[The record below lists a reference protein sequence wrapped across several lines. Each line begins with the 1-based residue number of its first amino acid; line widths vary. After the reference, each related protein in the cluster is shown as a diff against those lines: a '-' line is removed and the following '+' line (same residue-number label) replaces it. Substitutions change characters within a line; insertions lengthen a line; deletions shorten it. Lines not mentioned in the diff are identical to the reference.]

1 MLGLLKRYSH
11 FSDEWR
17 RAEQDLNVQN
27 RGQKGCGAVRE
38 GETQKHFVGMWGWVA
53 VHAHVH
59 SRTHV
64 FGGLKTLHMLGKHV
78 TIELHPLPSMLML
91 SAVNL

>member
-1 MLGLLKRYSH
+1 M
-11 FSDEWR
+11 
-17 RAEQDLNVQN
+17 
-27 RGQKGCGAVRE
+27 
-38 GETQKHFVGMWGWVA
+38 GMWGWVA

-59 SRTHV
+59 SYTHF

-91 SAVNL
+91 SAISL